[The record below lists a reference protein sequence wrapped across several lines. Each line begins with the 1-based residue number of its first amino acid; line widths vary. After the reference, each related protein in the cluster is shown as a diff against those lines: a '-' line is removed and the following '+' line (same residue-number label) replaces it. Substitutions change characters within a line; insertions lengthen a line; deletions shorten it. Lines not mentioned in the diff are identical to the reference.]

1 MSDSQTTDTITIEVN
16 GKPVEARVGSMLI
29 QATDEAGIHI
39 PRFCYH
45 KKLSIAANC
54 RMCLVEVEKAPKP
67 MPACATPVNEGMKV
81 WTHSVKA
88 VSAQKDNMEFL
99 LINHPLDCPIC
110 DQGGECELQDLSVAY
125 GNSSSNY
132 IEAKRVVRDKYIGPL
147 IATEMTRC
155 IQCTRCVRFG
165 EEISGMR
172 EMGATG
178 RGDRMEIGT
187 FVEKSI
193 TSELSGNIIDICPVG
208 ALTARPSRYKARAWE
223 VMQHPSIASHDS
235 VGSNIYL
242 HSFNKQVIRTV
253 PRENEAINECWISD
267 RDRFSYQALSAED
280 RLLTPMIKENGQWKS
295 IDWNQALDAVVECLN
310 NADPETTGVLASPR
324 ATLEELYSLQKL
336 MRAKG
341 VNNIDHRL
349 RQTDFSDQQSAPQ
362 FPWLGMQLEDLEK
375 QKAVLLIGSDVRR
388 EQPMANHRIRKAV
401 LKGASVSVVNPIA
414 FAFNY
419 DIAEQCVTDPA
430 GMIEALGKIANA
442 SGAVPASLS
451 EFVADADEAAQNIAQ
466 SLKDADTD
474 SSIVLLGNIATQHPS
489 YGILRALA
497 SVIAENTGANLG
509 YLAESANTAGA
520 WLAGV
525 VPHRLAGGAST
536 EGRHTHDMLMSATKT
551 FILFDVEP
559 AHDFNDPQLAEAA
572 MSHAECV
579 VAFTSFASDK
589 LRSYANILLPIS
601 TFAETSGTFVNTEG
615 KMQSFKG
622 AGTLQGDSRP
632 GWKIL
637 RVLGNMM
644 DIDGF
649 DYMSTQ
655 DILTEF
661 KELVS
666 ISSDNALSVT
676 DDYALADVPAGLQ
689 RIGNTHMYATD
700 SLVRRAEA
708 LQKSAAEDCNSV
720 ALHPADIASLGLT
733 EGETVTVRQ
742 GDGST
747 VLMLVKSLDVPQG
760 CAHIPSG
767 TSKSSA
773 LGAAF
778 GVVEIQG
785 AMNG

>member
-1 MSDSQTTDTITIEVN
+1 
-16 GKPVEARVGSMLI
+16 
-29 QATDEAGIHI
+29 
-39 PRFCYH
+39 
-45 KKLSIAANC
+45 
-54 RMCLVEVEKAPKP
+54 
-67 MPACATPVNEGMKV
+67 
-81 WTHSVKA
+81 
-88 VSAQKDNMEFL
+88 
-99 LINHPLDCPIC
+99 
-110 DQGGECELQDLSVAY
+110 
-125 GNSSSNY
+125 
-132 IEAKRVVRDKYIGPL
+132 
-147 IATEMTRC
+147 
-155 IQCTRCVRFG
+155 
-165 EEISGMR
+165 
-172 EMGATG
+172 MGATG

-474 SSIVLLGNIATQHPS
+474 SSIVLLGNIAC
-489 YGILRALA
+489 
-497 SVIAENTGANLG
+497 
-509 YLAESANTAGA
+509 
-520 WLAGV
+520 
-525 VPHRLAGGAST
+525 
-536 EGRHTHDMLMSATKT
+536 
-551 FILFDVEP
+551 F
-559 AHDFNDPQLAEAA
+559 
-572 MSHAECV
+572 
-579 VAFTSFASDK
+579 
-589 LRSYANILLPIS
+589 
-601 TFAETSGTFVNTEG
+601 
-615 KMQSFKG
+615 
-622 AGTLQGDSRP
+622 
-632 GWKIL
+632 
-637 RVLGNMM
+637 
-644 DIDGF
+644 
-649 DYMSTQ
+649 
-655 DILTEF
+655 
-661 KELVS
+661 
-666 ISSDNALSVT
+666 
-676 DDYALADVPAGLQ
+676 
-689 RIGNTHMYATD
+689 
-700 SLVRRAEA
+700 
-708 LQKSAAEDCNSV
+708 
-720 ALHPADIASLGLT
+720 
-733 EGETVTVRQ
+733 
-742 GDGST
+742 
-747 VLMLVKSLDVPQG
+747 
-760 CAHIPSG
+760 
-767 TSKSSA
+767 
-773 LGAAF
+773 
-778 GVVEIQG
+778 
-785 AMNG
+785 